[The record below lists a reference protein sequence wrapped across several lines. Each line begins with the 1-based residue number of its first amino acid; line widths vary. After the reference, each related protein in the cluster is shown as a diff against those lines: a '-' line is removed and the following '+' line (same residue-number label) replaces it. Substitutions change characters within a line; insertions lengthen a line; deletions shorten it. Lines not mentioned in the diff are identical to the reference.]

1 MRRSTGIQALECHL
15 LITRLPSVAKS
26 IIDSINS
33 VCNKYK
39 NNQNKNTNV
48 FQYSP
53 YTSFSKGENIAD
65 NKSNLNSQLSNKL
78 MNQQQNHTH
87 HHQSHHTN
95 AKTDKINHTEKN
107 QWSVISSTPPIP
119 IRNKTKTNLLPP
131 KSPLNFS
138 NKPHKNTQA
147 NFSNDHK
154 PINEVKN
161 GMESSSVANLS
172 TKSANSSLFSKLKSY
187 KNKSTSGHENEL
199 PKTPKSEKK
208 KPQKENNLF
217 SVSSVGF
224 DETNP
229 NTKATTPKKTILKK
243 MSKEFDSNEKNIRS
257 TSALGSFANGDQ
269 RIQPSG
275 KGSLNFIDSILV
287 RFRKDK

>member
-15 LITRLPSVAKS
+15 LITRMPSVAKS
-26 IIDSINS
+26 IIDSING

-65 NKSNLNSQLSNKL
+65 NKSNLNSHLSNK
-78 MNQQQNHTH
+78 QQNHH
-87 HHQSHHTN
+87 HHHSHHTN
-95 AKTDKINHTEKN
+95 AKTDEINHAEKN
-107 QWSVISSTPPIP
+107 QWNVISSTPPIP
-119 IRNKTKTNLLPP
+119 VRNKTKTNLLPP
-131 KSPLNFS
+131 KSPLNAS
-138 NKPHKNTQA
+138 NKPHKNDQ
-147 NFSNDHK
+147 K

-187 KNKSTSGHENEL
+187 KNKSTSGHDNES

-208 KPQKENNLF
+208 KPQKETNLF
-217 SVSSVGF
+217 SVSSVDF
-224 DETNP
+224 DETNSKA
-229 NTKATTPKKTILKK
+229 KATATPKKTILKK
-243 MSKEFDSNEKNIRS
+243 MSKEFDSNEKNMRS
-257 TSALGSFANGDQ
+257 SSALGSFANGDQ